1 MQKGST
7 IMKLF
12 RMFKCG
18 VRDAFKSVYRNFSL
32 SIASIS
38 CISITLLVVSV
49 ALIASFNVKNFSK
62 EIESDVTMVVFLNLG
77 VTNEEIT
84 EFESTISNMEN
95 ILPNWEAQ
103 SPSERKEM
111 LLAEDDFWN
120 SVGSLIDNE
129 EEIFHY
135 SYEIKVKDINLI
147 NETAKELENLPVVQV
162 VNYGE
167 GIVEQMVSVFDLV
180 NKIAFLIVIIL
191 VIVTVF
197 LIVNTIKLTIFSR
210 RREISIMRVVGA
222 SNWTIKTPFIIE
234 GFVIGLLGSIVPI
247 ILTVYGY
254 TTFYNSLD
262 DGHIFSSLIELLPPQ
277 PFVFFVSLAIVVIG
291 VIVGM
296 FGSGRAVRK
305 YLKV

>member
-1 MQKGST
+1 
-7 IMKLF
+7 MKRKKL
-12 RMFKCG
+12 K
-18 VRDAFKSVYRNFSL
+18 KIWII
-32 SIASIS
+32 IAVV
-38 CISITLLVVSV
+38 LVVVLAYPCFVTVQIVTHGYGIGSV
-49 ALIASFNVKNFSK
+49 FKIVTTGIKDQVLESSYSKTLEEALKNSDFDKENVDNYLTIEYHEKKNFIKRINNLISK
-62 EIESDVTMVVFLNLG
+62 GYS
-77 VTNEEIT
+77 
-84 EFESTISNMEN
+84 
-95 ILPNWEAQ
+95 EA
-103 SPSERKEM
+103 
-111 LLAEDDFWN
+111 
-120 SVGSLIDNE
+120 
-129 EEIFHY
+129 
-135 SYEIKVKDINLI
+135 DINLI
-147 NETAKELENLPVVQV
+147 NETATELENLPVVQV

-180 NKIAFLIVIIL
+180 NKIAFLVVIIL

-222 SNWTIKTPFIIE
+222 SNWTIKNPFIIE

-254 TTFYNSLD
+254 TSFYNSLD
-262 DGHIFSSLIELLPPQ
+262 DGHLFSSLIELLPPQ

-291 VIVGM
+291 VVVGM